1 MSVTAKVEN
10 KDDYFKKTEANKSQ
24 LIESAVCLKFYFIIK
39 SLIIK
44 IWHISQEKDRSNRFS
59 FLLKQTELFA
69 HFMQTGAQAGG
80 GGPTSPLK
88 MKGRPRLNKNDE
100 KSKLVAA
107 GE

>member
-1 MSVTAKVEN
+1 MRRTIA
-10 KDDYFKKTEANKSQ
+10 
-24 LIESAVCLKFYFIIK
+24 FILLNNTWTIF
-39 SLIIK
+39 
-44 IWHISQEKDRSNRFS
+44 QEKDRSNRFG
-59 FLLKQTELFA
+59 FLLQQTELFA

-88 MKGRPRLNKNDE
+88 MKGRPKLLKNDE